1 MINAGGLLVFQ
12 KVQQRVLT
20 EEKTSKVYDTMTEI
34 KKGNR
39 SIEGVSKQVMI
50 PYQCD
55 QMW

>member
-39 SIEGVSKQVMI
+39 SIEGVSKQVMM

-55 QMW
+55 QIW